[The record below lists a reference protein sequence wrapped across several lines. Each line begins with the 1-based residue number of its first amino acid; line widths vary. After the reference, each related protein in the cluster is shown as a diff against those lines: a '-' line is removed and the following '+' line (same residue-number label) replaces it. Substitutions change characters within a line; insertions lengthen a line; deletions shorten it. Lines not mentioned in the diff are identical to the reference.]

1 VVVLVVVVL
10 VVVVLAVV
18 VLAVVVPADALF
30 QCAWCDRQVD
40 SAVYEL
46 W

>member
-1 VVVLVVVVL
+1 VVVVLVVVVL
-10 VVVVLAVV
+10 VVV